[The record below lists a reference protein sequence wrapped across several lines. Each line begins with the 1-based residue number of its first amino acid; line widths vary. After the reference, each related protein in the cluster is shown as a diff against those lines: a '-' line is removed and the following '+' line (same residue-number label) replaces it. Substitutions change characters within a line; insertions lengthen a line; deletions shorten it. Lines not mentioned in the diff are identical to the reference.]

1 MSDLAEFFGR
11 SADLFDERVRAVGDD
26 HWDHGTP
33 CTEWSVRDLV
43 NHLTNECLWVPP
55 LLRGQTIEE
64 VGDRFDGDCLGDDPV
79 GSWADA
85 VADARAAATETGA
98 LDRTVNLSF
107 GNVPGHVYIAQV
119 GTDLLVHSWD
129 LARGI
134 GYDETLPKDLMEVAY
149 EGAKGYEKE
158 LRDSGLFGDKFEAA
172 PGASFQEEFLGFF
185 GRRS

>member
-1 MSDLAEFFGR
+1 MNDLTELFGR

-26 HWDHGTP
+26 QWDNGTP
-33 CTEWSVRDLV
+33 CTEWSVRHLV
-43 NHLTNECLWVPP
+43 NHLTNECLWIPP
-55 LLRGQTIEE
+55 LMEGQTIEE
-64 VGDRFDGDCLGDDPV
+64 VGNRFDGDCLGDDPV

-85 VADARAAATETGA
+85 VAGARAAASETGA

-107 GNVPGHVYIAQV
+107 GNVPGHFYIGQV
-119 GTDLLVHSWD
+119 GKDLLIHSWD

-134 GYDETLPKDLMEVAY
+134 GYDETLPRDLMEVAY
-149 EGAKGYEKE
+149 ENAKGHEQE
-158 LRDSGLFGDKFEAA
+158 VRDSGLFGDKVEVA